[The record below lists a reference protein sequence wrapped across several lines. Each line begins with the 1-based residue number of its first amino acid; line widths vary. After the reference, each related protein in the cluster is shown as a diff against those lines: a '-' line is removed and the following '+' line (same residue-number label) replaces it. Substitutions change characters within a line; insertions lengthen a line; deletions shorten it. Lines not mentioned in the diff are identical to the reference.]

1 MGQLLTDDVVVVLDI
16 VVERQHQQGSAVL
29 RTERVVRGLVGSHAV
44 ALGQSDDGTVRGRFV
59 VGRVAQHEDLIEH
72 AGGEAAETL
81 DEQAAALDVVLGED
95 RRSDVGLA
103 KFDDSLVDRQFG
115 DCLVRR
121 LAHERM
127 TGLPSDE
134 HAEGTP
140 GDLRVQLG
148 SVLTSLERRLHL
160 LLPEIRRAWHLEHG
174 EGDRLTGLSRKTA
187 HPFDLLHRRHE
198 VEPGGTGRREFED
211 TSTAVAQ
218 GTTHCEEFVLGG
230 EGARHRF
237 AVHRRVGD
245 RARGRHTKRAR
256 LDRLSHDRGHL
267 FDVVGVGGFVL
278 RASLPHHVGADCAMR
293 NLRADI
299 DGPAA
304 LVEGVEVFGERLPR
318 EIDAFGEGGS
328 GNVLYSLHQLDEPLL
343 GAGLHRRE
351 PDATV
356 AHDECGDAMQGARL
370 EQLVPRRLTVV
381 VRVHVD
387 EAGGDEQTLGIDDLV
402 RLAEIGTDGD
412 DAAVGDCDVGDAP
425 VGASA
430 VDNGAVGDQQI
441 EHVAMVRPGT
451 DRVETH
457 QQFCFFFST
466 TPSV

>member
-1 MGQLLTDDVVVVLDI
+1 MQQSAATSRQIVNEFRRLQLQGVVIDEVQVGAFADLDRAPVAKPEQGCGVGSLLLHDPFERKLFPSAAVTSPVRDHRRWDGRVADETAVRAAVGETRHGGGMGQLLTDDVVVVLDI

-230 EGARHRF
+230 VGARHRF

-256 LDRLSHDRGHL
+256 LRS
-267 FDVVGVGGFVL
+267 
-278 RASLPHHVGADCAMR
+278 P
-293 NLRADI
+293 
-299 DGPAA
+299 
-304 LVEGVEVFGERLPR
+304 
-318 EIDAFGEGGS
+318 
-328 GNVLYSLHQLDEPLL
+328 
-343 GAGLHRRE
+343 
-351 PDATV
+351 V
-356 AHDECGDAMQGARL
+356 AR
-370 EQLVPRRLTVV
+370 
-381 VRVHVD
+381 
-387 EAGGDEQTLGIDDLV
+387 
-402 RLAEIGTDGD
+402 
-412 DAAVGDCDVGDAP
+412 
-425 VGASA
+425 
-430 VDNGAVGDQQI
+430 
-441 EHVAMVRPGT
+441 
-451 DRVETH
+451 
-457 QQFCFFFST
+457 
-466 TPSV
+466 